1 MIPKISRGQKLGG
14 LLVYLFGPGDANEH
28 KDRHIIAGS
37 PTLMRTEWLRNFDG
51 PADDRLSR
59 DAALAIAREIEI
71 PRRLYGTQAR
81 MRAKPVAVGARGR
94 GVDVVEPAGKGEPGE
109 MRDAPVWHCILSLE
123 PGEDL
128 DDARF
133 GQLAEDFMEKMG
145 FTGTPDGK
153 RAQARWVAVRHGKS
167 GATGDGQEHIHIAAS
182 LIREDGSRVNTFD
195 YGPGKPKGDRPRA
208 QQVANELEHAY
219 GLRVLGSRERGRGIS
234 GDSRAEI
241 ERAARIGAPESERE
255 RLRRLV
261 RAAATGTDTEAEFV
275 KSLRESGI
283 SIKPRYG
290 QGDTSEVTGYSVRF
304 RRDGAEVG
312 PWLGG
317 GKLAGDLTLTALR
330 EQQWNDSATAR
341 DEALAVWR
349 NDSTRR
355 GRRVDRAADDPQM
368 WRQAA
373 TEIGQWRQAM
383 AQVPYEDRAQ
393 WAWMAGQ
400 AAGVFASWSEVLEG
414 DQPGVFAAAH
424 KELMRS
430 AQVPAASQRYRPR
443 NPGATGLGGIAR
455 VLLEETFRDNS
466 PLSRMRPHR
475 GEDVL
480 ADVAAIIIVAL
491 LLLLLLAIAIAAEI
505 ARAHRARGELDVAVA
520 IEQATR
526 YSMEPV
532 RADWEAVLTE
542 RRYRFDRDAA
552 DVFAAAAGRR
562 SEKALDALLSQA
574 EKVTAVDGRDADS
587 VAALGAERLAEL
599 TAAAEELVPGVVD
612 AQAWPVL
619 RARLAAAEVDGRDA
633 IAELTAA
640 VELRELGSADDIAA
654 VLIWRLDQLD
664 TIARVESKA
673 TTEKAETSTG
683 DTPPTIGGRGR
694 DALAAA
700 KGPLTPPAEQSQP
713 SVRRKYY
720 TEMSEDERE
729 MARMRSVVDA
739 GFARHDLAP
748 ETWNDARLT
757 WELKHR
763 STEVKLL
770 ADEIESR
777 RREGGPNAQAA
788 IADNAVFAARAEKIL
803 AAQKAEQEAK
813 ELEREKAKLEREK
826 ARLQQQLEETSKF
839 KPVARKRF
847 QDEIDTIDKRLDEV
861 VTPATEKARES
872 ADAAAEAT
880 GRPEYEWS
888 SDLHAAQPRQQQIL
902 LKAATATDER
912 ALKDDENYLF
922 RLQRNISR
930 IEREHAR
937 REALTP
943 EQRAAEE
950 QAPRVARRRST
961 AREAGTS
968 LPEMPPTLGHQQDR
982 GRDYGPE
989 L

>member
-28 KDRHIIAGS
+28 RDRHIVAGS

-94 GVDVVEPAGKGEPGE
+94 GVDVVEPAGKGEKGE
-109 MRDAPVWHCILSLE
+109 MRDAPVWHCILALE

-133 GQLAEDFMEKMG
+133 GQLAEDFMERMG
-145 FTGTPDGK
+145 FTGTADGK

-167 GATGDGQEHIHIAAS
+167 GAAGDGQEHIHIAAS

-195 YGPGKPKGDRPRA
+195 YGPGKKGDRNRA

-219 GLRVLGSRERGRGIS
+219 GLRVLASRERGGGIS

-241 ERAARIGAPESERE
+241 RRAQRIGAPESERE
-255 RLRRLV
+255 RLRRIV

-275 KSLRESGI
+275 KSLRELGI
-283 SIKPRYG
+283 SIRPRYA

-349 NDSTRR
+349 TDSARR
-355 GRRVDRAADDPQM
+355 GRQVDRVVDDPQM

-373 TEIGQWRQAM
+373 TEIGQWREAM
-383 AQVPYEDRAQ
+383 AQVPYADRAQ

-414 DQPGVFAAAH
+414 DRPGVFAAAH

-443 NPGATGLGGIAR
+443 NPGGAGLGGIAR
-455 VLLEETFRDNS
+455 VLLEETFRDDS

-475 GEDVL
+475 GEDAL

-491 LLLLLLAIAIAAEI
+491 LLLLLIAIAIAGEI

-526 YSMEPV
+526 YGMEPV
-532 RADWEAVLTE
+532 RANWEAVLTE
-542 RRYRFDRDAA
+542 RRYRFDRNAA
-552 DVFAAAAGRR
+552 DVFAAASGRR
-562 SEKALDALLSQA
+562 SEKALDALLTQA
-574 EKVTAVDGRDADS
+574 EQATTIDGPDTDS
-587 VAALGAERLAEL
+587 AAAQLGAQRLAEL
-599 TAAAEELVPGVVD
+599 TAAAEELVPGVAD
-612 AQAWPVL
+612 AEAWPVL
-619 RARLAAAEVDGRDA
+619 RARLAAADLGGRDA

-664 TIARVESKA
+664 TIAKVESKA
-673 TTEKAETSTG
+673 AEKVETSTG
-683 DTPPTIGGRGR
+683 DTTPTIGGRGR
-694 DALAAA
+694 DAVAAA
-700 KGPLTPPAEQSQP
+700 NGPLTPPAEQSRP
-713 SVRRKYY
+713 PLRRKYY

-757 WELKHR
+757 WEIKHR
-763 STEVKLL
+763 RAEAKLL
-770 ADEIESR
+770 ADEIEAR
-777 RREGGPNAQAA
+777 RREGGPHTRAA
-788 IADNAVFAARAEKIL
+788 VADNAVFAARAEKIL

-813 ELEREKAKLEREK
+813 ELEREKARLEREK

-839 KPVARKRF
+839 KPGARKRF
-847 QDEIDTIDKRLDEV
+847 QDEIDTLDERLDEV
-861 VTPATEKARES
+861 VNPAVAQARES
-872 ADAAAEAT
+872 ADAAADAT
-880 GRPEYEWS
+880 GRHEYEWS
-888 SDLHAAQPRQQQIL
+888 SDLHVAQPHQQRAR
-902 LKAATATDER
+902 LKAAAATDER
-912 ALKDDENYLF
+912 ALSEDDNYLY
-922 RLQRNISR
+922 RLQRNLAR
-930 IEREHAR
+930 VEREHAR
-937 REALTP
+937 RESLTP
-943 EQRAAEE
+943 EKRAAEE
-950 QAPRVARRRST
+950 QAPRVAKRRST
-961 AREAGTS
+961 SRETGPS
-968 LPEMPPTLGHQQDR
+968 LPGVPPTLGHQQDR
-982 GRDYGPE
+982 RRDQGPE